1 MERTQRFLDQHKTNP
16 VRLTQT
22 QSSQQRVSHI
32 WLAHVKTQP
41 QAPAP
46 EASLLLPSCRHVKAK
61 AGGPRPPEQS
71 LKFVSREHTYSET
84 SVCPPRLPEAWG
96 SY

>member
-22 QSSQQRVSHI
+22 QSSQQRASHI

-41 QAPAP
+41 QALAQKLPYSFPPAD
-46 EASLLLPSCRHVKAK
+46 
-61 AGGPRPPEQS
+61 
-71 LKFVSREHTYSET
+71 T
-84 SVCPPRLPEAWG
+84 
-96 SY
+96 